1 MESLNKLSDEQLVV
15 LYAEGC
21 NSAFDLLLF
30 RYKTKIHSYISYVIK
45 DPDLTEDL
53 FQETFIKAIVTI
65 RQGKYTETGKFGA
78 WLSRIAHNLV
88 IDHFRQGKTE
98 NNVSSDQNEYDVLN
112 NVKLSHGSIEDD
124 LIRTQL
130 HCDVRK
136 LIRNLPQNQQDVL
149 VMRYYKNL
157 SFKEIAETTG
167 VSINTALGRMRYA
180 LINMRKMADEYNI
193 SLTLD

>member
-21 NSAFDLLLF
+21 NSAFDLLLY

-65 RQGKYTETGKFGA
+65 RQGKYTENGKFGA
-78 WLSRIAHNLV
+78 WLSRIAHNLI
-88 IDHFRQGKTE
+88 IDHFRQGKVE
-98 NNVSSDQNEYDVLN
+98 NNVSSDQEEYDVLN
-112 NVKLSHGSIEDD
+112 DVKLSHGTIEDD
-124 LIRTQL
+124 LIRSQI
-130 HCDVRK
+130 HYDVRK
-136 LIRNLPQNQQDVL
+136 LIRNLPPNQQNVL